1 MENIDRELILKM
13 KDVDVRL
20 KRLYDEHEKLEKELG
35 LFGRRA
41 FLTSNEQQKE
51 KELKFK
57 KLRGVE
63 EMLLIVREYKSAA

>member
-1 MENIDRELILKM
+1 MENSDRELILKM

-20 KRLYDEHEKLEKELG
+20 KRLYDEHEKLESELG

-63 EMLLIVREYKSAA
+63 EMLHIVKEYKTAA